1 MAKITP
7 FSGEAAFSAH
17 RRRAKKFE
25 TKFFSALVAP
35 AEDSVARFSVVAS
48 KARIGGAVERNRAK
62 RRLRAAFD
70 KVINELN
77 KDRKKIP
84 AASASIG
91 VILYAKA
98 PVLEAEFTLLIE
110 SLREGLK
117 NALVSY

>member
-1 MAKITP
+1 MAKITS

-25 TKFFSALVAP
+25 TRFFSAFVAP
-35 AEDSVARFSVVAS
+35 AEDSIPRFSVVAS

-70 KVINELN
+70 KVIKKLN
-77 KDRKKIP
+77 KETGKEQNP
-84 AASASIG
+84 NPIG

-98 PVLEAEFTLLIE
+98 PVLQAEFDLLVQ
-110 SLREGLK
+110 SLHEGLK
-117 NALVSY
+117 NALVFD